1 MLFKESIKRFTPPK
15 GWSWASIGDVAK
27 LSFSSVDKKSVE
39 GENAVRLCNYM
50 DVFYNRR
57 IREGMPFM
65 VSTASESDIKKFT
78 LNKGDVVLTKDSET
92 PEEIAFAA
100 VIDEQ
105 IENLVCGYHLAV
117 LRPDKAKVTGEYL
130 MSAINF
136 YPNHHQFVRL
146 ANGATRFG
154 LGIDSLNN
162 ALLPLPSLAEQRK
175 IAEILRTW
183 DDAIEAAEAELKAKQ
198 ERKRWLMDK
207 LLVGNWPKRTI
218 EELFELEGSGI
229 DKVILPDEQV
239 VPLVNYMDAYRKRVL
254 KHADVQAETSVSPN
268 DLMRCQLKRGDIVLT
283 PSSETPDDIAH
294 SALINFEPGNAVHSY
309 HLFRLR
315 TRSDAEIVHDFR
327 AFFLNHI
334 SVRRQF
340 IRICSGTTRFTLTL
354 PGVRAIKVS
363 LPPIKHQQ
371 YAAEVLNDATSQE
384 ELASQRVEALR
395 AQKRGLM
402 QKLLTGEVRVAA

>member
-1 MLFKESIKRFTPPK
+1 MRMVFKKERLGRLLSKVGSGVTPK
-15 GWSWASIGDVAK
+15 GGSDSYVPEGVPLIRSQNVLWGKLSTEGIAFIDAQQHAKMAGSFVLPNDVLLNITGASIGRACVVPDSLGEANVNQHVCILRAGDK
-27 LSFSSVDKKSVE
+27 LDPEYLSNFLISQQGQRE
-39 GENAVRLCNYM
+39 IALFQAGGN
-50 DVFYNRR
+50 
-57 IREGMPFM
+57 REG
-65 VSTASESDIKKFT
+65 
-78 LNKGDVVLTKDSET
+78 LNYEQVKSF
-92 PEEIAFAA
+92 EI
-100 VIDEQ
+100 
-105 IENLVCGYHLAV
+105 
-117 LRPDKAKVTGEYL
+117 
-130 MSAINF
+130 
-136 YPNHHQFVRL
+136 
-146 ANGATRFG
+146 
-154 LGIDSLNN
+154 
-162 ALLPLPSLAEQRK
+162 PLPPIAEQRK

-183 DDAIEAAEAELKAKQ
+183 DEAIETAEAEIKAKQ

-254 KHADVQAETSVSPN
+254 THADVQAETSVSPN

-315 TRSDAEIVHDFR
+315 TRSDDEIVHDFR

-384 ELASQRVEALR
+384 ELASRRVESLR

-402 QKLLTGEVRVAA
+402 QKLLTGDVRVAA

>member
-1 MLFKESIKRFTPPK
+1 MNCWEEYKIGELCDVITGSTPSRTNSEYWNEGSVPWFTVDDIRKGGRVIHNTIQHVTEKAVKESSLRLMPADTVLLCCTASVGEYAITRVPITSNQQFNGLVIKSEFK
-15 GWSWASIGDVAK
+15 DK
-27 LSFSSVDKKSVE
+27 LSADFLFNVASTLKEKLKAFCGKTSVDFVSGSNLKSIQV
-39 GENAVRLCNYM
+39 
-50 DVFYNRR
+50 
-57 IREGMPFM
+57 
-65 VSTASESDIKKFT
+65 
-78 LNKGDVVLTKDSET
+78 
-92 PEEIAFAA
+92 
-100 VIDEQ
+100 
-105 IENLVCGYHLAV
+105 
-117 LRPDKAKVTGEYL
+117 
-130 MSAINF
+130 
-136 YPNHHQFVRL
+136 
-146 ANGATRFG
+146 
-154 LGIDSLNN
+154 
-162 ALLPLPSLAEQRK
+162 PLPPLAEQRK

-183 DDAIEAAEAELKAKQ
+183 DEAIETAEAELNAKQ

-254 KHADVQAETSVSPN
+254 THADVQAETSVSPN

-315 TRSDAEIVHDFR
+315 TRSDDEIVHDFR

-384 ELASQRVEALR
+384 ELASGRVESLR

-402 QKLLTGEVRVAA
+402 QKLLTGEIRVKV